1 MTRRTGF
8 ANVFTMSYSERVHSI
23 SLQIYVLF
31 LLLQSNWPV
40 FFTIFSSKVQI
51 VFAKSISKS
60 VDFEKRQISP
70 RMHYLCTDDTIL
82 PQYCTTCAQ
91 IEQRFPQYCTA
102 CGHMIQSRHNIVLLV
117 DTWYN
122 LVAILYCLWTLSTIS
137 SQYCTTCGHLIQS
150 PS

>member
-1 MTRRTGF
+1 
-8 ANVFTMSYSERVHSI
+8 MSYSRRVHSI

-31 LLLQSNWPV
+31 LFLQSIWPV
-40 FFTIFSSKVQI
+40 FFTIFASNVQI

-82 PQYCTTCAQ
+82 PQYYTTCAQ

-102 CGHMIQSRHNIVLLV
+102 CGHMIQSRRNIVLLV

-122 LVAILYCLWTLSTIS
+122 LAAILYHLCTLNTIPIAILYCLLTLNPILR
-137 SQYCTTCGHLIQS
+137 QCGTARVQIVQ
-150 PS
+150 